1 VPTWLTTTR
10 TGPLTGAA
18 EQEPRPL
25 QDTTMWGVHGVD
37 EGVSVIFQ
45 DRTYIY
51 FGDVAPNPQDPD
63 YQSRLNLDLIAWT
76 SEPHV
81 HTHGGHLAR
90 GWTFY
95 LPNSSQQ
102 SGPAP
107 TQQPNCGTASN
118 ASRCSIVRAEKRV
131 LAGARMTT
139 VSTTSPVPSF
149 TCPI

>member
-63 YQSRLNLDLIAWT
+63 YQSSSTSTSSRGRANRTSIRTAVTWRAVGRSISPTAVSRAVRRLRSSRTAVLRQMLLVVLL
-76 SEPHV
+76 SERKNGCWQVHV
-81 HTHGGHLAR
+81 
-90 GWTFY
+90 
-95 LPNSSQQ
+95 
-102 SGPAP
+102 
-107 TQQPNCGTASN
+107 
-118 ASRCSIVRAEKRV
+118 
-131 LAGARMTT
+131 
-139 VSTTSPVPSF
+139 
-149 TCPI
+149 